1 MKSLLPCSYTNHA
14 LNYKNGFVT
23 TCPQSSEELHY
34 RDGSLPSEFLNSP
47 GFRKNRLQL
56 MNGEW
61 PVGCHLCK
69 EAERDGVYSMRQDQ
83 PDWYD
88 ESLFNTE
95 TGEVALEAI
104 KHIELKYNNSCNMA
118 CLHCDSVFSSQ
129 WESRLKRYVPTKEDK
144 KMNMEQILKSRHG
157 QALNQTR
164 KQGNSRVKISMAET
178 KLIIQ
183 DLIDNFPNLERYDC
197 SGGEPLKQKEF
208 WYSIEELQKHPNLD
222 NLTIFFYTNFNAD
235 FDVHRLND
243 LLSKYKKVVLNIS
256 VDAGTNIY
264 SYFRDG
270 NWDTLV
276 DNINKYRAI
285 NNNTEIKAIVTYSVF
300 QLLDIYNVMTSV
312 CTLPVDIIDAAPVHV
327 PPYLNPA
334 LAIHKFEFFVAEELD
349 RTREALLN
357 LDRDEHFVH
366 MAIKAL
372 DEIEEYVYGYKLE
385 KPDVFWE
392 QFLHYRKTIDKL
404 FEKDFNKA
412 FSNYQYD
419 DNDRIVGVKGL

>member
-1 MKSLLPCSYTNHA
+1 MA
-14 LNYKNGFVT
+14 
-23 TCPQSSEELHY
+23 
-34 RDGSLPSEFLNSP
+34 
-47 GFRKNRLQL
+47 
-56 MNGEW
+56 
-61 PVGCHLCK
+61 
-69 EAERDGVYSMRQDQ
+69 A
-83 PDWYD
+83 D
-88 ESLFNTE
+88 E
-95 TGEVALEAI
+95 
-104 KHIELKYNNSCNMA
+104 
-118 CLHCDSVFSSQ
+118 
-129 WESRLKRYVPTKEDK
+129 EDK

-164 KQGNSRVKISMAET
+164 KQGNSRVKISMDET

-404 FEKDFNKA
+404 FKKDFNKA